1 MKIKPVATLYL
12 LLAGFSCE
20 AAVLP
25 HIGYVYPSGGNPG
38 QTLTVTVGGQ
48 YIEQFSGLH
57 LSGCD
62 GIEAEKLSYTYEV
75 DPKSGGNLKNMKE
88 KVEAMLAEE
97 TNSLVKTQME
107 YQLGELNEKMEME
120 MMMRR
125 EMRKD
130 PALAKKKQ
138 FNPQLAERVQLK
150 ITIPQNAKPGMHE
163 LRLIATNGISN
174 YLLFQVSSMKEV
186 AESEPNDTLQKPS
199 ATGPLP
205 AVLTGQIMPGD
216 IDSFSFPAR
225 KGQVL
230 VFRVQARALVPYLA
244 DAVPGWFQAV
254 LTLYDSAGK
263 EVAYDDDFYFD
274 PDPVLVYEVPADGNY
289 TLTINDSI
297 YRGRE
302 DFVYRIEAGE
312 LPFINHIF
320 PLGGPENSLV
330 PVQIYGV
337 NLPTNRLMVKT
348 SGDAPG
354 VQKINVKRGEFVS
367 NTRLF
372 AVDALPEIFETGAN
386 DLLSQAQKISAPVII
401 NGRIDAPGDLDCF
414 RFDGRENQKISIEVI
429 ARRLGSPLDARLV
442 LLDADEHVIAA
453 SDDVE
458 DKAEGLETHHA
469 DACITTNLPATGTY
483 TIRLDN
489 LQGQGGDEYAYR
501 LRIGAD
507 QPDYC
512 LRMTPASLRIPQDG
526 SAVITVHAIR
536 KGGFTGP
543 VQLTLKDAPRGLALD
558 RAVIPEGAELALVT
572 VSATD
577 RSTREMIIL
586 EVEGTAEI
594 GARTVTRRAVP
605 AEDMMQAFIYR
616 HWVPAEELLA
626 VIAETEPV
634 SVTVTLPRSGMVEAR
649 AGSQINLNAV
659 LERHAN
665 FTGGVQLELSEPP
678 EWITLKT
685 KNMGRPGSN
694 PLIFDVSSNAE
705 VGDTATLILNAKV
718 NIIKPETDP
727 TYNPVLKW
735 MNRQTV
741 TITVAAIPVKII
753 D

>member
-1 MKIKPVATLYL
+1 MKKQWL
-12 LLAGFSCE
+12 LTVLILSLSLSGT
-20 AAVLP
+20 AALLP
-25 HIGYVYPSGGNPG
+25 HIGYVYPAGANPG
-38 QTLTVTVGGQ
+38 ETLTVTVGGQ
-48 YIEQFSGLH
+48 YIEPFSGMH

-75 DPKSGGNLKNMKE
+75 DPKGGGNIKNQKE
-88 KVEAMLAEE
+88 KLEAMLSEE
-97 TNSLVKTQME
+97 TNALKKAQME

-120 MMMRR
+120 MMMRK

-138 FNPQLAERVQLK
+138 FNPQIAERLQLK
-150 ITIPQNAKPGMHE
+150 ITIPQNAAPGMHE
-163 LRLIATNGISN
+163 LRLITTNGISN
-174 YLLFQVSSMKEV
+174 YLLFQVSNMREV
-186 AESEPNDTLQKPS
+186 AESEPNDMLQKPS
-199 ATGPLP
+199 VAGPLP

-230 VFRVQARALVPYLA
+230 VFRAQARALVPYLA

-254 LTLYDSAGK
+254 LTLYDAAGN

-274 PDPVLVYEVPADGNY
+274 PDPVLIYTVPADGSY

-320 PLGGPENSLV
+320 PLGGPENSQV
-330 PVQIYGV
+330 DVQLHGV
-337 NLPTNRLMVKT
+337 NLPRTKLQFKT
-348 SGDAPG
+348 SGDAPD
-354 VQKINVKRGEFVS
+354 VQKINVKGVEFVS

-372 AVDALPEIFETGAN
+372 AVDALPEIFEAGAN
-386 DLLSQAQKISAPVII
+386 DLLSQAQKISAPAVI
-401 NGRIDAPGDLDCF
+401 NGRMDAPGDFDCF
-414 RFDGRENQKISIEVI
+414 RFDGRENQKVSIEVV

-442 LLDADEHVIAA
+442 LLDAEEHIIAS

-458 DKAEGLETHHA
+458 DKSQGLETHHA
-469 DACITTNLPATGTY
+469 DACITTNLSATGIY
-483 TIRLDN
+483 TVRLED
-489 LQGQGGDEYAYR
+489 LQGKGGDEYAYR
-501 LRIGAD
+501 LRIGSE
-507 QPDYC
+507 QPDFC

-543 VQLTLKDAPRGLALD
+543 IQLTLNDAPRGLTLD
-558 RAVIPEGAELALVT
+558 RAVIPERAEQAQVT
-572 VSATD
+572 ISATD
-577 RSTREMIIL
+577 RSTREMIAL
-586 EVEGTAEI
+586 EVEGTAAV
-594 GARTVTRRAVP
+594 GARTVVRRAVP

-616 HWVPAEELLA
+616 HWVPAEELLVMISEA
-626 VIAETEPV
+626 EPV
-634 SVTVTLPRSGMVEAR
+634 SVTVTLPRSGVVEAR
-649 AGSQINLNAV
+649 PGGQINLNAV
-659 LERHAN
+659 LERQLDFKGN
-665 FTGGVQLELSEPP
+665 VQLELSEPP

-705 VGDTATLILNAKV
+705 VGDTATLILNGKV
-718 NIIKPETDP
+718 RIIKPETDP
-727 TYNPVLKW
+727 AYNPVLKW
-735 MNRQTV
+735 MNSQ
-741 TITVAAIPVKII
+741 TITMTIAAIPVKIV